1 MYSTWIRYL
10 IALLYFVPY
19 LLPIASLLIINFT
32 GFTVSLFK
40 VFELILY
47 KSLMLRSSSRSS
59 SASSDVSSL
68 SMFPHLNTALTTVNR
83 FQGRQRRVYGESL
96 LPVSRVEF
104 FRLALH
110 YFILFDNVW
119 NEHCQSDT
127 WGTYP
132 PTCPRLRWC
141 IWSPSRMECIYRRKC
156 LIFRFTISSCSQ
168 GVHVPRVSM
177 MSIKV
182 QPHKRYEYILLK
194 EWWSVSRLKSF
205 VFRFKI
211 WSSSL

>member
-1 MYSTWIRYL
+1 MDNVWKHSFTLLSYL
-10 IALLYFVPY
+10 HFLL
-19 LLPIASLLIINFT
+19 
-32 GFTVSLFK
+32 
-40 VFELILY
+40 
-47 KSLMLRSSSRSS
+47 
-59 SASSDVSSL
+59 SAY
-68 SMFPHLNTALTTVNR
+68 TVNR
-83 FQGRQRRVYGESL
+83 FQPRQGRIMRRVYRESQ
-96 LPVSRVEF
+96 PVSRVEF